1 MDWFILFFI
10 VMGILLAIIP
20 NVITNKIKKGVELDY
35 WERDRKFSAASTWLL
50 VFSWVIY
57 ITSLGAVVQFHLLQD
72 KDIKKLEQR
81 IEALE
86 TPQQVDTV
94 ATQNDTINIKDVI
107 YDTGREN
114 SN

>member
-20 NVITNKIKKGVELDY
+20 NIITNKIKKGVESDY

-57 ITSLGAVVQFHLLQD
+57 ITSLGAVVQFHILQE
-72 KDIKKLEQR
+72 KDIEKLEKR
-81 IEALE
+81 IEILE
-86 TPQQVDTV
+86 TPPQVDTV
-94 ATQNDTINIKDVI
+94 NIQDVLPK
-107 YDTGREN
+107 E
-114 SN
+114 

>member
-1 MDWFILFFI
+1 MNWFYLFFI

-20 NVITNKIKKGVELDY
+20 NVIMDKLKKGVELDY

-50 VFSWVIY
+50 VFAWVIY
-57 ITSLGAVVQFHLLQD
+57 FTVGGMVLQFHLLQD

-86 TPQQVDTV
+86 TPPQVDTV
-94 ATQNDTINIKDVI
+94 NIVDVLPK
-107 YDTGREN
+107 E
-114 SN
+114 

>member
-35 WERDRKFSAASTWLL
+35 WERDNNFSAASAWSNA
-50 VFSWVIY
+50 FAWAIY
-57 ITSLGAVVQFHLLQD
+57 FTSGGMGLQADLLQD
-72 KDIKKLEQR
+72 KDIKNLERR

-86 TPQQVDTV
+86 TPPQVDT
-94 ATQNDTINIKDVI
+94 INLVDIIK
-107 YDTGREN
+107 EN
-114 SN
+114 GNF